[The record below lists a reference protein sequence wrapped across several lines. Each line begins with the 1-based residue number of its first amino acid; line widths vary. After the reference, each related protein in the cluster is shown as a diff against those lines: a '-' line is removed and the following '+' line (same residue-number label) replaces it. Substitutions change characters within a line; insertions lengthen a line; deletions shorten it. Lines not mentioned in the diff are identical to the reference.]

1 MNRIR
6 FDKLKS
12 IVNVNQYKINY
23 VLNFE
28 MFVHELDP

>member
-28 MFVHELDP
+28 MFVHKLDP